1 MGAKYGRWARFS
13 NAKNGVSREQ
23 PAGAALTSPGTP
35 GTTEIVRGEDDFPL
49 LAAGNDSSITPD
61 LVSIPLAVNQISPP
75 SRSCHAFVLSA
86 RPVRRC
92 AFTLV
97 EMLVVIVVIA
107 IVLGFLIPAL
117 SPSSARA
124 LEDDSRNFA
133 AQLENARMMALAKRT
148 KTRVLIASTND
159 WGSDFSW
166 RAYVL
171 ASFDST
177 TGNWLQQ
184 GKFFRLSQSTT
195 FDSGTGIVSDRST
208 TTTQVV
214 KSPNATPTPAPSPFV
229 GAYVEFNP
237 TGSTSLDPSAT
248 PEIVRI
254 QDGFVPSTGSSPTA
268 VRKNQALHTDVS
280 IDPASGGMKL
290 Q

>member
-1 MGAKYGRWARFS
+1 MI
-13 NAKNGVSREQ
+13 
-23 PAGAALTSPGTP
+23 LTPSAVKKPSPNP
-35 GTTEIVRGEDDFPL
+35 RL
-49 LAAGNDSSITPD
+49 HS
-61 LVSIPLAVNQISPP
+61 
-75 SRSCHAFVLSA
+75 
-86 RPVRRC
+86 

-97 EMLVVIVVIA
+97 EMLVVIVIIA
-107 IVLGFLIPAL
+107 IVLTFLIPAL

-124 LEDDSRNFA
+124 LEGDSRNFA
-133 AQLENARMMALAKRT
+133 AQLENARMMAFAKRT

-159 WGSDFSW
+159 WGTDFSW
-166 RAYVL
+166 RAYML

-184 GKFFRLSQSTT
+184 GKIFRLSQSTT
-195 FDSGTGIVSDRST
+195 FDSATGIVASRSAT
-208 TTTQVV
+208 TTPVV
-214 KSPNATPTPAPSPFV
+214 KAPNATPTPAPSPFT

-254 QDGFVPSTGSSPTA
+254 QDGFVPTTGSSPTP
-268 VRKNQALHTDVS
+268 VRKNQALHIDVS

>member
-1 MGAKYGRWARFS
+1 MGAKYGRWDLFS
-13 NAKNGVSREQ
+13 NAKTGVSRER

-35 GTTEIVRGEDDFPL
+35 GTAEIVRGEDDFPP
-49 LAAGNDSSITPD
+49 LAAGNDSSITPG
-61 LVSIPLAVNQISPP
+61 LISIPLTVHQISPHP
-75 SRSCHAFVLSA
+75 QSRH
-86 RPVRRC
+86 

-124 LEDDSRNFA
+124 LEGDSRNFA

-148 KTRVLIASTND
+148 RTRVLIASTND

-177 TGNWLQQ
+177 TGDWLQQ
-184 GKFFRLSQSTT
+184 GKFFRLSQSIT
-195 FDSGTGIVSDRST
+195 FDSATGIVSDRGT

-214 KSPNATPTPAPSPFV
+214 KAPNATPTPAPSPFV

-237 TGSTSLDPSAT
+237 TGTTSLDPSAT

-254 QDGFVPSTGSSPTA
+254 QDGFVPSTGSSPTP